1 MMMPNSYNS
10 FEEINNQLK
19 ILSLQKQI
27 NKQHIK
33 LNFKNSKTI
42 FNVTNLKN
50 EFKRAFQEQLF
61 SYVVNNL
68 LKRFR

>member
-1 MMMPNSYNS
+1 MMPNSYNS

-27 NKQHIK
+27 NKQQIK
-33 LNFKNSKTI
+33 LNFQNSKTI

-50 EFKRAFQEQLF
+50 EFKRAFQEQLL

>member
-1 MMMPNSYNS
+1 MSNSYNS

-19 ILSLQKQI
+19 ILSLKKQI

-33 LNFKNSKTI
+33 LNFQNSKTI

-50 EFKRAFQEQLF
+50 EFKRAFQEQLL
-61 SYVVNNL
+61 SYVINNL

>member
-1 MMMPNSYNS
+1 MPNSYNS

-50 EFKRAFQEQLF
+50 EFKRAFREQLF